1 MPQLAGIAK
10 ARIRREK
17 VGMGVIAGCTPRD
30 DVLQGE
36 LNDAIFAASF
46 GRLIRDEGPAIN
58 REPALFFR
66 NTFPTD
72 ALCSFCQRVFGPAR
86 ESD

>member
-1 MPQLAGIAK
+1 
-10 ARIRREK
+10 
-17 VGMGVIAGCTPRD
+17 MGVKAGCTPRD

-46 GRLIRDEGPAIN
+46 GRLIRDEGPAVY